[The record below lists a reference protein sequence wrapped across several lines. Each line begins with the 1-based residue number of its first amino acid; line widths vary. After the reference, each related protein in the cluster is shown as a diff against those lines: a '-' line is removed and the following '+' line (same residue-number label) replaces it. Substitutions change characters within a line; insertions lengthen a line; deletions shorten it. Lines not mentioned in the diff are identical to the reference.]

1 MKVFSSVM
9 LYGGRE
15 DGRGEW
21 GLGVDMII
29 TAIHQKAWLGR
40 GWRWRERG
48 DRGGRGGKQER
59 GVEIKIE
66 FEGKSEFEVG
76 LEFLTYDGFKLFKY
90 LEYFIGSLMKNN
102 NQNGWMKKKL

>member
-1 MKVFSSVM
+1 M
-9 LYGGRE
+9 
-15 DGRGEW
+15 
-21 GLGVDMII
+21 
-29 TAIHQKAWLGR
+29 GR

-90 LEYFIGSLMKNN
+90 LEYFIGSLMQNN
-102 NQNGWMKKKL
+102 NQNGWLKKNFKRDRLMKKYILMDKCIIPLGDTRL